1 MDTVGHVGMASVFHR
16 KIALAAV
23 GVVLCL
29 LAVPAQATVMIVDI
43 GWGYFGGSDM
53 NNASLIQ
60 NYALQEGSIVQVIA
74 YDSTA
79 YPNADFQFPGGD
91 ASDNFDL
98 FGTHTG
104 PGIPGDPNVDPYDE
118 APSENNVYNPYSAP
132 LGHVIAY
139 TTAIGPAIDDNAN
152 GYDWYNIYASFQILD
167 TYDSIYI
174 RVFGATDFPAD
185 GIVHASY
192 WGISDVQSGGG
203 GIGTWYVTY
212 NNVTAA
218 DHVNYFEVIP
228 EPGSLGL
235 FALGGV
241 GLWAARRRR
250 PKRD

>member
-16 KIALAAV
+16 RIALAAV
-23 GVVLCL
+23 GVALCL

-53 NNASLIQ
+53 DNASLTQ
-60 NYALQEGSIVQVIA
+60 NYALQEGSIVQIIA
-74 YDSTA
+74 YDSSA
-79 YPNADFQFPGGD
+79 YPSTAFQFPAGN
-91 ASDNFDL
+91 ANNNFDL
-98 FGTHTG
+98 VGTYVG
-104 PGIPGDPNVDPYDE
+104 SGIPGEPNVDPWDE
-118 APSENNVYNPYSAP
+118 APLENNIYNPNSAP
-132 LGHVIAY
+132 IGHVIAY
-139 TTAIGPAIDDNAN
+139 TTTIGPAIGDNAN

-167 TYDSIYI
+167 NYDSIYI

-212 NNVTAA
+212 NDVTAA

-228 EPGSLGL
+228 EPGSLSL

>member
-1 MDTVGHVGMASVFHR
+1 MDTVGHLGMESVFRR
-16 KIALAAV
+16 KIALAVV
-23 GVVLCL
+23 GVALCL
-29 LAVPAQATVMIVDI
+29 LAVPAQATLMIVDI
-43 GWGYFGGSDM
+43 GWGYFGNSDM
-53 NNASLIQ
+53 DNASLTQ
-60 NYALQEGSIVQVIA
+60 NYALQEGSIVQIIM

-79 YPNADFQFPGGD
+79 SSAPGPDAD
-91 ASDNFDL
+91 DNFNL
-98 FGTHTG
+98 FGSYTG
-104 PGIPGDPNVDPYDE
+104 PSIPGDPNVDPWDE
-118 APSENNVYNPYSAP
+118 APSDNNVYHPNTVP

-139 TTAIGPAIDDNAN
+139 TTTIGPAIGDNAN

-167 TYDSIYI
+167 NYDSIYI

-185 GIVHASY
+185 GVVHASY

-212 NNVTAA
+212 NDVTAA

-250 PKRD
+250 LQRG

>member
-1 MDTVGHVGMASVFHR
+1 MDTVGHLGMASVFRR
-16 KIALAAV
+16 KIALSVAGAA
-23 GVVLCL
+23 LCL
-29 LAVPAQATVMIVDI
+29 LAVPAQATLMIVNI
-43 GWGYFGGSDM
+43 GWGEFANSDM
-53 NNASLIQ
+53 DNASLIE

-118 APSENNVYNPYSAP
+118 APSENNVYHPNSVP

-139 TTAIGPAIDDNAN
+139 TTTIGPAIGDNAN
-152 GYDWYNIYASFQILD
+152 GYDWYDINASFMMLD
-167 TYDSIYI
+167 NYDSIYI

-185 GIVHASY
+185 GVVHASY

-203 GIGTWYVTY
+203 SVGTWYTDFYDVPATE
-212 NNVTAA
+212 
-218 DHVNYFEVIP
+218 HVNYFEVIP
-228 EPGSLGL
+228 EPGSLSL

>member
-1 MDTVGHVGMASVFHR
+1 MDTVGHLGMASVFHR
-16 KIALAAV
+16 RIALAAV
-23 GVVLCL
+23 GVALCL

-43 GWGYFGGSDM
+43 GWGYFGGSNMD
-53 NNASLIQ
+53 NASLIQ
-60 NYALQEGSIVQVIA
+60 NYALREGSIVQVIM
-74 YDSTA
+74 YDSSA
-79 YPNADFQFPGGD
+79 PNPYNQPPGPDAD
-91 ASDNFDL
+91 DNFDV
-98 FGTHTG
+98 FGTYVG
-104 PGIPGDPNVDPYDE
+104 DGVPGQPNVDPWDE
-118 APSENNVYNPYSAP
+118 EPSDNNVYDPDSVP
-132 LGHVIAY
+132 VGHLIAY
-139 TTAIGPAIDDNAN
+139 TTTIGPAVGGNAN
-152 GYDWYNIYASFQILD
+152 GYDWYSIYASFQILD
-167 TYDSIYI
+167 NYDSIYI

-228 EPGSLGL
+228 EPGSLSL